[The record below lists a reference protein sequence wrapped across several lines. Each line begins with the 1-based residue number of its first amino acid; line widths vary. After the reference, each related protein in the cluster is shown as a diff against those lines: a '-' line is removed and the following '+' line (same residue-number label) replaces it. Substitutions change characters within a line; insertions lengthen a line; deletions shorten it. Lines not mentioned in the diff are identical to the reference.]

1 MAHFYNDVSGCH
13 LPSGVVKT
21 YGSGVVGLAEVAID
35 TRSGGRVENTAILLL
50 EEVRPSSLG
59 DLVGT
64 AGVDVHDGVPEGVIH
79 VGEGLVTEDTSVVHN
94 NIDAAKGIDGSLDD
108 GITVLSR
115 ELGTNSLAA
124 HLLDLVDDIVRVD
137 KIVDNDGSTSAGES
151 QAVGATDTGTTTS
164 DEGNATSEV
173 DLLAR
178 VVGAELEGLLEE
190 GEEVVGASGVLG
202 VGEVGDLIPLLD
214 DGTGGVALIG
224 LEEKTGGAL
233 PAELGNVATTNL
245 EDGAGLAGVVLVG
258 KDSNEGDDPLR
269 LHEGKNI
276 RGHNG
281 LGHAAGGDGSN
292 DVGEN
297 VVLDALLGEGLG
309 EADHGELGGRVVG
322 LAKVTEET
330 GGGGGVDDATE
341 LLLAEVG
348 PGGAGSLV
356 GALDVDLEDEVPVL
370 ILHVLEGDV
379 AEDTGVVDED
389 IDAAELLD
397 GGLDDLVAVLD
408 AVVVGDG
415 LAASGLDLVDNHI
428 GSLFGWF
435 VSGDDGGESALF

>member
-1 MAHFYNDVSGCH
+1 MDIVKI
-13 LPSGVVKT
+13 KT
-21 YGSGVVGLAEVAID
+21 YGSSVVGLAEVAID
-35 TRSGGRVENTAILLL
+35 TRSGGGVKNTAILLL

-64 AGVDVHDGVPEGVIH
+64 AGVDVHDGVPEAVIH
-79 VGEGLVTEDTSVVHN
+79 VVEGLVTKDTSVVHN
-94 NIDAAKGIDGSLDD
+94 DIDTAKGINGSLHN
-108 GITVLSR
+108 GITVLSG
-115 ELGTNSLAA
+115 ELGANGLAT
-124 HLLDLVDDIVRVD
+124 HLLDLVNDIVRID
-137 KIVDNDGSTSAGES
+137 KIVDNDGSTSAGKS
-151 QAVGATDTGTTTS
+151 QAVGAADTSTATS
-164 DEGNATSEV
+164 DEGDTAGEV
-173 DLLAR
+173 NLLTR
-178 VVGAELEGLLEE
+178 VVGPELEGLLEE
-190 GEEVVGASGVLG
+190 GKEVVGTAGVLG

-214 DGTGGVALIG
+214 DGTGGVALVG

-233 PAELGNVATTNL
+233 PAELGDVATTNL
-245 EDGAGLAGVVLVG
+245 EDGAGLAGVVLVN
-258 KDSNEGDDPLR
+258 KDGNERNDPLR
-269 LHEGKNI
+269 LHEGKKI

-281 LGHAAGGDGSN
+281 LGHAAGSDRSN

-322 LAKVTEET
+322 LAKVTEQT
-330 GGGGGVDDATE
+330 GSGGGVDDATE

-348 PGGAGSLV
+348 PGGAGGLV

-389 IDAAELLD
+389 VDAAELLD
-397 GGLDDLVAVLD
+397 GGLDDLVAILD

-428 GSLFGWF
+428 GSLLLSVL
-435 VSGDDGGESALF
+435 VSIMMTVAMYGALVYGEICLPW